1 MKTLAIDIETY
12 SSVDLTKSGVYA
24 YSEAPDFTVLL
35 FAYAFD
41 AEPVQIV
48 DLASGEAL
56 PKTVIDALRD
66 NQNILK
72 TAFNANFERTCL
84 ARFLGFSMDP
94 EGWQCTAVQAATLG
108 LPHHLDGV
116 AKVMKLGEQKDSRG
130 KALIKFFSMPCKATK
145 VNDGRTRNLPQ
156 HDREKWAVFKD
167 YCKQDV
173 EVERAIRNKLSR
185 FQNTEKEKRLW
196 DVDQKINDRGVRID
210 NTFVQQAIRCDQ
222 EHHDRCLRRAVEITG
237 LENPKSVAQLK
248 AWVEETEGMYLEN
261 LNKATVQELIHEI
274 QNPEVRE
281 VLKLR
286 ADLSKT
292 STKKYETM
300 IKAKCEDDRVRGLFQ
315 FYGANRTGR
324 FAGRLVQV
332 QNLPQNHLKDLAL
345 ARALVRDGDFKTL
358 DLLFGNTP
366 ATLSELI
373 RTAFIPSEGRRFIVS
388 DFSAIE
394 ARVIAW
400 LADEKWRM
408 DVFATHGKIY
418 EASASQMFHVPIE
431 SIVKG
436 SPLRQ
441 KGKVSELALG
451 YAGGVG
457 ALKTMGALAMGV
469 PEEELQGL
477 VDGWR
482 AASPNIVKFW
492 WDVEKAVRMAIA
504 DKPSKLQYGLSFEKQ
519 DGILF
524 VGLPSGRKLAYVNP
538 RLEPDQKFSREGI
551 VYDGQ
556 NQTTKKWE
564 KIRTYSGK
572 LAENIVQAVARDCLA
587 ESMIR
592 LDQLGFDI
600 VMHVHDEVIL
610 DVEKGRSSA
619 EEVAEIMGRPID
631 WAPGLLLRA
640 DAYETDFYQKD

>member
-41 AEPVQIV
+41 AEPVQII

-66 NQNILK
+66 NHNILK

-84 ARFLGFSMDP
+84 TRFLGFPMDP

-130 KALIKFFSMPCKATK
+130 KALIKFFSVPCKATK
-145 VNDGRTRNLPQ
+145 ANGGRTRNLPQ
-156 HDREKWAVFKD
+156 HDTEKWAVFKD

-173 EVERAIRNKLSR
+173 AVERAIRNKLSR

-196 DVDQKINDRGVRID
+196 GVDQKINDRGVRID
-210 NTFVQQAIRCDQ
+210 SIFVKQAIRCDQ

-248 AWVEETEGMYLEN
+248 AWVEETEGICLEN

-332 QNLPQNHLKDLAL
+332 QNLPQNHLRDLEL
-345 ARALVRDGDFKTL
+345 ARILVKDGDFDTL
-358 DLLFGNTP
+358 DRLFGNTP

-373 RTAFIPSEGRRFIVS
+373 RTAFIPTEGRRFIVS

-436 SPLRQ
+436 SSLRQ

-519 DGILF
+519 SGILF
-524 VGLPSGRKLAYVNP
+524 IGLPSGRKLAYVNP
-538 RLEPDQKFSREGI
+538 RLEPDPKFSREGI

>member
-145 VNDGRTRNLPQ
+145 VNGGRTRNLPQ

-524 VGLPSGRKLAYVNP
+524 IGLPSGRKLAYVNP

>member
-84 ARFLGFSMDP
+84 TRFLGFSMDP

-130 KALIKFFSMPCKATK
+130 KALMKFFSMPCKATK
-145 VNDGRTRNLPQ
+145 VNGGRTRNLPQ
-156 HDREKWAVFKD
+156 HDPEKWAVFKD

-185 FQNTEKEKRLW
+185 FINTRKEKLLW
-196 DVDQKINDRGVRID
+196 NVDQKINDRGVRID
-210 NTFVQQAIRCDQ
+210 TEFVEQAIRCDQ
-222 EHHDRCLRRAVEITG
+222 EHHDRCLRRAVEITS

-274 QNPEVRE
+274 QNPEVKE

-345 ARALVRDGDFKTL
+345 ARALVKDGDFKTL

-504 DKPSKLQYGLSFEKQ
+504 DKPSRLQYRLSFEKQ
-519 DGILF
+519 GGILF
-524 VGLPSGRKLAYVNP
+524 IGLPSGRKLAYVNP
-538 RLEPDQKFSREGI
+538 RLEPDPKFSREGI

-587 ESMIR
+587 ESMMQ

-619 EEVAEIMGRPID
+619 EEIAEIMGRPID

>member
-12 SSVDLTKSGVYA
+12 SSVDLLKSGVYA

-41 AEPVQIV
+41 ADPVALV
-48 DLASGEAL
+48 DLASGESI
-56 PKTVIDALRD
+56 PETVIDALRD
-66 NQNILK
+66 NENILK

-84 ARFLGFSMDP
+84 ARFLGFPMQP

-130 KALIKFFSMPCKATK
+130 KALIKFFSVPCKATK
-145 VNDGRTRNLPQ
+145 VNGGRTRNLST
-156 HDREKWAVFKD
+156 DDLEKWEVFKD

-173 EVERAIRNKLSR
+173 EVERSIRNKLSR
-185 FQNTEKEKRLW
+185 FKNTGKEKILW
-196 DVDQKINDRGVRID
+196 DVDQKINDRGVLID
-210 NTFVQQAIRCDQ
+210 QNFVIQAIQCDQ
-222 EHHDRCLRRAVEITG
+222 AHKAHCLKRAVEMTG
-237 LENPKSVAQLK
+237 LENPKSVTQLK
-248 AWVEETEGMYLEN
+248 AWVESEGSLYLEN
-261 LNKATVQELIHEI
+261 FNKETVQALISETE
-274 QNPEVRE
+274 NPAIKE

-300 IKAKCEDDRVRGLFQ
+300 IKAKCQDNRVRGLFQ

-332 QNLPQNHLKDLAL
+332 QNLPQNHLKDLEL
-345 ARALVRDGDFKTL
+345 ARTLVKDGYFDTFNM
-358 DLLFGNTP
+358 LFGNTP

-373 RTAFIPSEGRRFIVS
+373 RTAFIPTEGRRFIVS

-400 LADEKWRM
+400 LSGEKWRM

-457 ALKTMGALAMGV
+457 ALKTMGALEMGV

-482 AASPNIVKFW
+482 VASPNIVKFW
-492 WDVEKAVRMAIA
+492 WAVEKAVRMAIA
-504 DKPSKLQYGLSFEKQ
+504 DKPSKLQYGLGFEKFG
-519 DGILF
+519 GILF
-524 VGLPSGRKLAYVNP
+524 IRLPSGRRLAYINP
-538 RLEPDQKFSREGI
+538 RLEPDPKFNREGV

-592 LDQLGFDI
+592 LDRLGFDI

-610 DVEKGRSSA
+610 DVEKGQSSA
-619 EEVAEIMGRPID
+619 EAVAEIMGEPLD

>member
-145 VNDGRTRNLPQ
+145 VNGGRTRNLPQ

-237 LENPKSVAQLK
+237 LENPKSVVQLK

-524 VGLPSGRKLAYVNP
+524 IGLPSGRKLAYVNP

>member
-84 ARFLGFSMDP
+84 TRFLGFPMDT

-130 KALIKFFSMPCKATK
+130 KALIKFFSMSCKATK
-145 VNDGRTRNLPQ
+145 VNGGRTRNLPQ
-156 HDREKWAVFKD
+156 HDPEKWAVFKD

-210 NTFVQQAIRCDQ
+210 NTFVKQAIRCDQ

-332 QNLPQNHLKDLAL
+332 QNLPQNHLMDLAL
-345 ARALVRDGDFKTL
+345 ARALVKEGDFKTL

-519 DGILF
+519 GCILF
-524 VGLPSGRKLAYVNP
+524 IGLPSGRKLAYVNP
-538 RLEPDQKFSREGI
+538 RLEPDPKFSREGI

>member
-1 MKTLAIDIETY
+1 M
-12 SSVDLTKSGVYA
+12 
-24 YSEAPDFTVLL
+24 
-35 FAYAFD
+35 
-41 AEPVQIV
+41 
-48 DLASGEAL
+48 
-56 PKTVIDALRD
+56 
-66 NQNILK
+66 K

-84 ARFLGFSMDP
+84 TRFLGFSMDP

-130 KALIKFFSMPCKATK
+130 KALMKFFSMPCKATK
-145 VNDGRTRNLPQ
+145 VNGGRTRNLPQ
-156 HDREKWAVFKD
+156 HDPEKWAVFKD

-185 FQNTEKEKRLW
+185 FINTRKEKLLW
-196 DVDQKINDRGVRID
+196 NVDQKINDRGVRID
-210 NTFVQQAIRCDQ
+210 TEFVEQAIRCDQ
-222 EHHDRCLRRAVEITG
+222 EHHDRCLRRAVEITS

-274 QNPEVRE
+274 QNPEVKE

-345 ARALVRDGDFKTL
+345 ARALVKDGDFKTL

-504 DKPSKLQYGLSFEKQ
+504 DKPSRLQYRLSFEKQ
-519 DGILF
+519 GGILF
-524 VGLPSGRKLAYVNP
+524 IGLPSGRKLAYVNP
-538 RLEPDQKFSREGI
+538 RLEPDPKFSREGI

-587 ESMIR
+587 ESMMQ

-619 EEVAEIMGRPID
+619 EEIAEIMGRPID

>member
-41 AEPVQIV
+41 AEPVQII

-66 NQNILK
+66 NHNILK

-84 ARFLGFSMDP
+84 TRFLGVPMAP

-145 VNDGRTRNLPQ
+145 VNGGRTRNLPQ
-156 HDREKWAVFKD
+156 HAPEKWAVFKD

-173 EVERAIRNKLSR
+173 AVERAIRNKLSR

-248 AWVEETEGMYLEN
+248 AWVEETEGIYLEN

-345 ARALVRDGDFKTL
+345 ARALVKEGDFKTL

-373 RTAFIPSEGRRFIVS
+373 RTAFIPSEGSRFIVS

-482 AASPNIVKFW
+482 TASPNIVKFW

-519 DGILF
+519 GGILF
-524 VGLPSGRKLAYVNP
+524 IGLPSGRKLAYVNP
-538 RLEPDQKFSREGI
+538 RLEPDPKFSREGI